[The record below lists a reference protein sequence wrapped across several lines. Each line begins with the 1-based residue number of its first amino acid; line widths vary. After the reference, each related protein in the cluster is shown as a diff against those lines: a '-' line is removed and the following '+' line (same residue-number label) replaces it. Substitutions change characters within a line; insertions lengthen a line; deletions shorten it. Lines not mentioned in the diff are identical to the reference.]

1 VTLRIDSRRLRA
13 TVLAG
18 LVLALALAMPSA
30 ASAHAELVKAT
41 PPDGTTVT
49 TPVSEVSAT
58 YSADLTQDSRL
69 GVLDQDG
76 VRIAVGMVDPDDKRR
91 MVATL
96 DQAYVAG
103 TLTVRSTA
111 IADDGHVER
120 TQWTFTIAV
129 PATPTATP
137 VCTDQCPG
145 QSSTRPTASPTTSPS
160 AVPTPPASPASGPTS
175 SGGGDVILPI
185 IAALAIVATA
195 GALLLGRGR
204 GPSSPA

>member
-1 VTLRIDSRRLRA
+1 MNVRIEHWRLRL
-13 TVLAG
+13 TLLAG
-18 LVLALALAMPSA
+18 LVLALAMPPA
-30 ASAHAELVKAT
+30 AAAHAELVKAT
-41 PPDGTTVT
+41 PADGAIVT

-58 YSADLTQDSRL
+58 YSEDLTQDSRL

-76 VRIAVGMVDPDDKRR
+76 VRIAVGMVDPNDKRR

-103 TLTVRSTA
+103 TFTVRSTA
-111 IADDGHVER
+111 IAEDGHVER
-120 TQWTFTIAV
+120 VQWSFTIAV

-145 QSSTRPTASPTTSPS
+145 QSSTPPTAPPTTIPS
-160 AVPTPPASPASGPTS
+160 SVPTPTAAPAPGPTS

-185 IAALAIVATA
+185 IAALAIVTIA

-204 GPSSPA
+204 RPSSPA